1 MSTTKL
7 AFQLLAASN
16 YIDALGGVSQSYR
29 QALASYEA
37 EPAEGFVTSADSL
50 TTQLRGYAVAVA
62 DEQPYWADK
71 IKAACDELDAAPA
84 APAPAEPVAWA
95 ISYDGKTPYALWDY
109 GEGALLDLE
118 VKRLGGTASKM
129 PLYAAPVA
137 PAPEQQAEPYTYERQ
152 KAAFEVWAKRLGL
165 RLDRWRIHPDFCD
178 QAEAETWAAWQAW
191 KDSPGHCVD

>member
-7 AFQLLAASN
+7 A
-16 YIDALGGVSQSYR
+16 DALPPLPDVE
-29 QALASYEA
+29 LAEIRNDSINKTRLSETGAHYWGSNWREVRKLYTA
-37 EPAEGFVTSADSL
+37 EQMHA
-50 TTQLRGYAVAVA
+50 YAVAAVA
-62 DEQPYWADK
+62 QAEAK
-71 IKAACDELDAAPA
+71 
-84 APAPAEPVAWA
+84 PAPAQWA
-95 ISYDGKTPYALWDY
+95 DELARERLLRGSAERQLEHCRDQLARARNDARR
-109 GEGALLDLE
+109 ELLDQGW
-118 VKRLGGTASKM
+118 VRRQDPS
-129 PLYAAPVA
+129 APAA